1 TSVAG
6 PADAPDTSASMS
18 PTTRLAAMLKDAL
31 AANTIGGKPADNE
44 SRYRAAEEEVRQ
56 AQANWARI
64 GPVADEIRRRLV
76 DRFQAAI
83 RRIHNQI
90 GPARRDARPDNRAP
104 KFDRPRGP
112 KPEPRPEARSEDR
125 KESAAPEGQRDRQE
139 VGS

>member
-1 TSVAG
+1 
-6 PADAPDTSASMS
+6 
-18 PTTRLAAMLKDAL
+18 MLKDAL

-44 SRYRAAEEEVRQ
+44 NRYRAAEEEVRQ
-56 AQANWARI
+56 AQANWSRI
-64 GPVADEIRRRLV
+64 GPVADEIRRPLV

-90 GPARRDARPDNRAP
+90 GPARPRDARPDNRGP

-112 KPEPRPEARSEDR
+112 RPEGRPEGR
-125 KESAAPEGQRDRQE
+125 KESTAPESQRDRQE